1 MAVVHHLIYAV
12 NMTNK
17 GQIDVL
23 EVLEV
28 VMDLFLVSVLVEG
41 LSLVTILTRCTI
53 FSRTCAI

>member
-1 MAVVHHLIYAV
+1 
-12 NMTNK
+12 MTNK